1 MVTLK
6 EIAKECNV
14 SATTVSNILNGKT
27 NVGEETRKRVLEV
40 VRLRGYQPNYIA
52 QGLRN
57 RRTKMIGIIAE
68 DIAQ

>member
-40 VRLRGYQPNYIA
+40 VRLRG
-52 QGLRN
+52 
-57 RRTKMIGIIAE
+57 
-68 DIAQ
+68 

>member
-52 QGLRN
+52 QGLRYP
-57 RRTKMIGIIAE
+57 RAQEFSIIS
-68 DIAQ
+68 

>member
-40 VRLRGYQPNYIA
+40 VRLRGGYRAVFHSCDHGRYY
-52 QGLRN
+52 
-57 RRTKMIGIIAE
+57 GIL
-68 DIAQ
+68 